1 MLPEL
6 QSVQGYQEEGCRS
19 GKQTVGRQKP
29 LTAPKGRAK
38 KSNLLAPLQLERP
51 SQSHPTHHH
60 TPTGGLCCPELW
72 DPPWWHKVRD
82 SRTEPTQPAVQTP
95 NPIVPLQTESL
106 PGDCNCTH
114 TSPSFQPGT
123 PPADPYPVSPQF
135 LISSSQD
142 GAMVLLLSLPFAIT
156 P

>member
-29 LTAPKGRAK
+29 LTPPKGRAK

-51 SQSHPTHHH
+51 SQSHPPTI
-60 TPTGGLCCPELW
+60 TPLPVASAAQSSGIHLGGPRSEIPGLSPLSRLFKPQTLQCLCKQKAFRETATA
-72 DPPWWHKVRD
+72 D
-82 SRTEPTQPAVQTP
+82 TQAPAS
-95 NPIVPLQTESL
+95 SL
-106 PGDCNCTH
+106 A
-114 TSPSFQPGT
+114 

-142 GAMVLLLSLPFAIT
+142 GAMDLLLSLPFAIT